1 MDKTRRCLSAVW
13 LRQSLRELTARHKV
27 LLTGTPLQNNI
38 AELFMLM
45 HFLDRGKFGSLEE
58 FEAEFASISHGEQV
72 SCFSTLIIAC
82 VLCILR
88 ARSQMSSSLCL
99 QPS

>member
-1 MDKTRRCLSAVW
+1 MGSDHALRDWHVAVACAW
-13 LRQSLRELTARHKV
+13 TDLLLDAVQALKEVDAKHKM

-58 FEAEFASISHGEQV
+58 FEAEFANIGHEQQV
-72 SCFSTLIIAC
+72 GQWESRQGHPGT
-82 VLCILR
+82 
-88 ARSQMSSSLCL
+88 
-99 QPS
+99 